1 MLDLN
6 KKPYLNLKKH
16 DLLDLHKEDITNNT
30 IITNK
35 LKTKKATI
43 VKWLETCM
51 FSFLTTII
59 CIIGV
64 GLFDSIIKLCGD
76 SNNIIINFLLLI
88 LCLITLFLLILLL
101 VAFIIFLVSLFGV
114 LINSMFI
121 IIKKILK

>member
-16 DLLDLHKEDITNNT
+16 DLLDLHKEDIANND
-30 IITNK
+30 IVTNK

-43 VKWLETCM
+43 VKWLEACM

-121 IIKKILK
+121 IIKKIIK

>member
-1 MLDLN
+1 MLDLK

-30 IITNK
+30 IITNE

-43 VKWLETCM
+43 VKWLEACM

-64 GLFDSIIKLCGD
+64 GLFDSIIKLCGN

-121 IIKKILK
+121 IIKKIIK

>member
-30 IITNK
+30 ITTNE

-43 VKWLETCM
+43 VKWLKACI

-121 IIKKILK
+121 IIKKIIK

>member
-30 IITNK
+30 IITNE
-35 LKTKKATI
+35 LKTKKTTI
-43 VKWLETCM
+43 VKWLEACI
-51 FSFLTTII
+51 FSFLTIII
-59 CIIGV
+59 CIAGV

-76 SNNIIINFLLLI
+76 SNNMIINFLLLI

-121 IIKKILK
+121 IIKKIIK

>member
-30 IITNK
+30 IITNE

-43 VKWLETCM
+43 VKWLEACI

-121 IIKKILK
+121 IIKKIIK

>member
-30 IITNK
+30 IITNE

-43 VKWLETCM
+43 VKWLEACM

-121 IIKKILK
+121 IIKKIIK

>member
-16 DLLDLHKEDITNNT
+16 DLLDSHKEDITNNT
-30 IITNK
+30 IITNE

-64 GLFDSIIKLCGD
+64 ELFDSIIKLCGD
-76 SNNIIINFLLLI
+76 NNNIIINFLLLI
-88 LCLITLFLLILLL
+88 LCLIALFLLILLL

-121 IIKKILK
+121 IIKKIIK

>member
-30 IITNK
+30 IITNE

-101 VAFIIFLVSLFGV
+101 VAFIIFLISLFGV

>member
-30 IITNK
+30 ITTNE

-43 VKWLETCM
+43 VKWLEACI

-121 IIKKILK
+121 IIKKIIK

>member
-16 DLLDLHKEDITNNT
+16 DLLDLHKEDITNNN
-30 IITNK
+30 IVTNK

-64 GLFDSIIKLCGD
+64 GLFDSIIKLCGE

-121 IIKKILK
+121 IIKKIIK

>member
-30 IITNK
+30 IITNE
-35 LKTKKATI
+35 LKTKKAII
-43 VKWLETCM
+43 VKWLEACM

-121 IIKKILK
+121 IIKKIIK

>member
-43 VKWLETCM
+43 VKWLEACM

-64 GLFDSIIKLCGD
+64 GLFDSIIKLYGD

-121 IIKKILK
+121 IIKKIIK

>member
-43 VKWLETCM
+43 VKWLEACM